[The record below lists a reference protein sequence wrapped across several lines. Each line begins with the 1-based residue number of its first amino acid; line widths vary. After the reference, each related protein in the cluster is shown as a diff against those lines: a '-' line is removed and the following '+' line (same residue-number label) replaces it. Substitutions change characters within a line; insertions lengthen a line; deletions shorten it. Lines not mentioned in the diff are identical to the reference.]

1 MINYDEIN
9 FNNNL
14 LSNSAKEGIF
24 RESVQEWYRKI
35 DEGIESKEF
44 YYKYL
49 YETLKGQNKV
59 QLTLM
64 KNYIDMYMIYTG
76 KIEDFYQ
83 EFIDFIFNNN
93 SYSTISI
100 HNAMT
105 TFILNRTDLENSMKS
120 MQKKQVLS
128 NNEKRKFLTDQLRL
142 YQEANEFISKILLFI
157 IILDEKSNGN
167 KITSKFLKK
176 YSTFNSKIEYVEK
189 KLLNYNFVLTGVNK
203 TIRNA
208 SSHLEYRA
216 DGESAKIIIMKNGK
230 NIEEINYENF
240 AYSNM
245 YIYNNI
251 SGFMLANNYLF
262 LCTLDLKSAKKI
274 YGILEKSVI

>member
-9 FNNNL
+9 FNNSL

-64 KNYIDMYMIYTG
+64 KNYIDMYMMYTG

-83 EFIDFIFNNN
+83 EFIDFIFNNS

-176 YSTFNSKIEYVEK
+176 YSTFHKRIEYVEK
-189 KLLNYNFVLTGVNK
+189 NLLNYNFVLTGVNK

>member
-105 TFILNRTDLENSMKS
+105 TFILNRTDLEKSMKS

-176 YSTFNSKIEYVEK
+176 YSTFNSKIEYVK
-189 KLLNYNFVLTGVNK
+189 KNLLNYNFVLTGVNK